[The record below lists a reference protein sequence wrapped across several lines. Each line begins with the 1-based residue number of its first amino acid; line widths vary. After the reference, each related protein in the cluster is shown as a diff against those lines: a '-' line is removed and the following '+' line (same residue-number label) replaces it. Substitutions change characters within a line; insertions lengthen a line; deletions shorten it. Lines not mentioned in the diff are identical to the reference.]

1 MQQTFEEI
9 ARRWAAAKQPLV
21 KYSTICAY
29 RLTLRTHLL
38 PYFGRWTVI
47 DEANVQNFIVEKIKV
62 RMAKKTVRDIVAV
75 LRAIVRYGARGASV

>member
-47 DEANVQNFIVEKIKV
+47 DEANVQNFIVEKIILLSGKSL
-62 RMAKKTVRDIVAV
+62 DVAN
-75 LRAIVRYGARGASV
+75 LSF